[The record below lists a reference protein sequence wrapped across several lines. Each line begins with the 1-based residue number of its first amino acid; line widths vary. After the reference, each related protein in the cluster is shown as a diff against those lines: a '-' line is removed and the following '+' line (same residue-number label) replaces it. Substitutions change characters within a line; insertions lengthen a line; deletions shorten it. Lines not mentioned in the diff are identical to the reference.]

1 METPRERYL
10 AATEGEEVYPVPV
23 DVTTNLIHP
32 DLESQIIERLKVGD
46 RESLFDILRAHLR
59 WGNVS
64 YVGPPLE
71 LAPVQPHDPW
81 PNKHAY
87 KNIWGAYSGL
97 NTYSDDFVERPLRD
111 AQTVGDVERHAWPD
125 PGMFDYTLVVPNLWY
140 GTGRSQPLA
149 QWAQDN
155 ADYARIIGG
164 YEPIFGRICDLC
176 GIEEALVKTATEPDL
191 VRAMVA
197 YITDFLEEWYEG
209 IGEAG
214 QGYVDILAFGDDFAG
229 QTGMLLSPRK
239 WREYFKDSWARLFA
253 VAHKYGMKAHL
264 HSCGGIRPIIPD
276 LIDAGLDVLEVVQ
289 IRAKGMDPREL
300 KREFGADLTFYGTV
314 DVQDVL
320 PNYTPENVRREVRRL
335 IDVFGPGGRYVL
347 TSSHLLWPD
356 VPPENVIAMYDEA
369 NSYVPG

>member
-1 METPRERYL
+1 MRTPRQRFL
-10 AATEGEEVYPVPV
+10 AATGGEEVYPVPV

-32 DLESQIIERLKVGD
+32 ELESKIIEQLNAED
-46 RESLFDILRAHLR
+46 RESLFGILGAHLR

-71 LAPVQPHDPW
+71 KATVQPHDPW

-87 KNIWGAYSGL
+87 RNIWGAYSGL

-111 AQTVGDVERHAWPD
+111 AQTVRDVERHPWPD
-125 PGMFDYTLVVPNLWY
+125 PDLFDYTMVVPNLWY
-140 GTGRSQPLA
+140 GTGRSLPLA
-149 QWAQDN
+149 QWAVDN
-155 ADYARIIGG
+155 ADYARIVGG

-176 GIEEALVKTATEPDL
+176 GIEEALVKTASEPDL

-197 YITDFLEEWYEG
+197 HITDFLEAWYRG

-214 QGYVDILAFGDDFAG
+214 QGYVDVLAYGDDFAG
-229 QTGMLLSPRK
+229 QTGTLLSPRK

-253 VAHKYGMKAHL
+253 VAHEYGMKAQF
-264 HSCGGIRPIIPD
+264 HSCGGIRPVIAD

-289 IRAKGMDPREL
+289 IRARGMDPLEL

-320 PNYTPENVRREVRRL
+320 PNYAPQAVRAEVRRL
-335 IDVFGPGGRYVL
+335 VDVFGPGGRYVL
-347 TSSHLLWPD
+347 TSSHLLLPD
-356 VPPENVIAMYDEA
+356 VPPENVIALYDEA
-369 NSYVPG
+369 NSYVPE